1 MVPWARWGQSARF
14 HLWHR
19 LARFLP
25 WARFHLW
32 HRLARFLLWVRF
44 HLWHRS
50 RQFHLSLRL
59 DQSDLSA
66 PWVLLD
72 LSDQLARL
80 CLLRLLL

>member
-1 MVPWARWGQSARF
+1 MVPWVRWGQS
-14 HLWHR
+14 
-19 LARFLP
+19 
-25 WARFHLW
+25 ARFHLW

-72 LSDQLARL
+72 LSDLSDQLARL